1 MNLYMP
7 FINGG
12 NTLVIDFHWRFQCD
26 FRAVSVQPEFISF
39 LFTGMNHRWWHLT
52 GKSQTSGP
60 HENFKRNNQQKKP
73 QMQFKRGKKIE
84 KNIHINIFIN
94 GFFGAVSFFFFGRKC
109 LNVGTFLSISLFFLL
124 SLLFIIFH
132 PSHRKMRNNTKQV
145 KRNQMIRRE
154 GSVFNWLSS
163 FSTGHLGG
171 NFGVPLHKL
180 SLISATALPLPVE
193 NDQLKQMT
201 LLHFNWN
208 FLRHWHCSVT
218 ASGTW
223 KLKLAPTKLNKSI
236 QTEITPRNGTAL

>member
-1 MNLYMP
+1 MVELHSLL
-7 FINGG
+7 ISTDGSSA
-12 NTLVIDFHWRFQCD
+12 ISEQFQC
-26 FRAVSVQPEFISF
+26 SLNSF
-39 LFTGMNHRWWHLT
+39 HFFSLEWIIDDDTLLAKVKQVAHMRTSKEITNRRNPKCNSKEEK
-52 GKSQTSGP
+52 KSW
-60 HENFKRNNQQKKP
+60 KKYTY
-73 QMQFKRGKKIE
+73 KYIYKWILWCC
-84 KNIHINIFIN
+84 
-94 GFFGAVSFFFFGRKC
+94 VLFFFFGRKC

-236 QTEITPRNGTAL
+236 QTEITPRKGTAL